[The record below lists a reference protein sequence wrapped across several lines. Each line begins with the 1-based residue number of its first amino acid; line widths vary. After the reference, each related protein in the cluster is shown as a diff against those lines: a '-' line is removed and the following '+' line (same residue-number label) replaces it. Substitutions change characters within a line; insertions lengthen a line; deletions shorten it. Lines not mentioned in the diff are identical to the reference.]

1 MTKNDATPATM
12 GLPTERPVA
21 GDFDYDTHGH
31 GYAQLRRTDSR
42 IAALV
47 HEALG
52 AARTVLNVGAGAG
65 SYEPEDRYVLALE
78 PSAAMRAQRPPRL
91 TPAIHGIAEALPL
104 DDQSVD
110 ASNRQPSCRP
120 YTALASLEPGSPRGA
135 ADGGAVSVDATL
147 QHFCASVGSAAGSP
161 ATPQQLNRLR
171 AHRRS

>member
-12 GLPTERPVA
+12 GLPTELLVA
-21 GDFDYDTHGH
+21 GDFDDDTHGH

-78 PSAAMRAQRPPRL
+78 PSAAMRAQRPPRP
-91 TPAIHGIAEALPL
+91 TP
-104 DDQSVD
+104 
-110 ASNRQPSCRP
+110 
-120 YTALASLEPGSPRGA
+120 
-135 ADGGAVSVDATL
+135 L
-147 QHFCASVGSAAGSP
+147 QHQRSLIAFERIGD
-161 ATPQQLNRLR
+161 RLLQ
-171 AHRRS
+171 AHRLPRRPRRREGRRVELRPCSRQLTFI